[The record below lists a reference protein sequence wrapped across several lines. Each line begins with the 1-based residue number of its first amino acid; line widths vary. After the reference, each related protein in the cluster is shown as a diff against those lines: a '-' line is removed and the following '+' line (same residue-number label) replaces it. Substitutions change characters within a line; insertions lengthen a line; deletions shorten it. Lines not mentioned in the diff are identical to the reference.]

1 MGGATYN
8 CLEKIQN
15 LSQLDNSFDKYKM
28 RNVRKENQH
37 IEKFRIDTSMWSNS
51 TEDILRFKN
60 LKRQL
65 DENLKYV
72 RSYGNKGAKRFL
84 LLMSIRIQTLFMAR
98 KISIGQQMKLRN
110 LKIKRAYGE
119 GGMIKL
125 SVFLQVIL
133 SDQVQLNMCV
143 R

>member
-8 CLEKIQN
+8 CLEKIQDM
-15 LSQLDNSFDKYKM
+15 SQLDNSFDKYKM
-28 RNVRKENQH
+28 RNVRKENQN

-72 RSYGNKGAKRFL
+72 RSYENKGAKRFL

-98 KISIGQQMKLRN
+98 KISIRQQMKLRN
-110 LKIKRAYGE
+110 LKIKRAYEE

>member
-1 MGGATYN
+1 M
-8 CLEKIQN
+8 
-15 LSQLDNSFDKYKM
+15 SQLDNSFDKYKM
-28 RNVRKENQH
+28 RNVRKENQN

-72 RSYGNKGAKRFL
+72 RSYENKGAKRFL

-98 KISIGQQMKLRN
+98 KISIRQQMKLRN
-110 LKIKRAYGE
+110 LKIKRAYEE